1 MAANIYKE
9 FQDGFAKYVNGG
21 KVSASDFLQYYYDQ
35 NSTLPNEKDTYFI
48 EAVSKTWGLP
58 CEDSEPLHYQAHKS
72 GQIADVE
79 DVIFEKI
86 RQRTHKTED
95 EGKTVKH
102 FFKHYDVKGQ
112 GTLTKAQFT

>member
-1 MAANIYKE
+1 M
-9 FQDGFAKYVNGG
+9 
-21 KVSASDFLQYYYDQ
+21 QYYYDQ

-58 CEDSEPLHYQAHKS
+58 SEDAEPLHYQAHKS
-72 GQIADVE
+72 GQITDLE

-86 RQRTHKTED
+86 RQRTHGTED

-102 FFKHYDVKGQ
+102 FFKHYDVQGQ
-112 GTLTKAQFT
+112 GTLTKPQFVQALEVLGCTFTPAQLSQIFSKYA